1 MSFFNPFVS
10 ETIDLSEYAKKE
22 DLVGKKTAN
31 GGEIFNDYENNIA
44 SLNAHAE
51 GSQTKASG
59 QHSHVEGYDTIASGN
74 YSHAESDG
82 TTASGK
88 GSHAEGFSTKARG
101 NYSHAEGSGTTASG
115 SSSHAEGYYTTA
127 SSQYSHAEG
136 CQTKA
141 SGLRSHAEGYYTTA
155 SGNYSHAESDGTTAS
170 GSSSHAEGYGTTAS
184 GDYSH
189 AEGSG
194 TTASGSSSHAEGNS
208 TIASS
213 ENQHVQGKYNIE
225 DTNGKYAFIIGNGTN
240 NSTRSN
246 AFAIDWNGLIYTNN
260 NENGYDLSTFIT
272 TDNNVGQKTV
282 NGGEIFNDYENNI
295 ATTNSHAEGNNTKAY
310 GKYSHAEGD
319 RTTAGIKTENDDGTI
334 TYGGDYSHAEG
345 GGTTAS
351 GNYSHAE
358 GSGTTASGGYSHTEG
373 GGTQASGYGAHA
385 EGSGTK
391 ASGGSSHSE
400 GAGTT
405 ASGSSSHA
413 EGGGTTASGDGS
425 HTEGFGTTAS
435 GLCSH
440 SEGQDTKA
448 YGKYSHAEGQSTT
461 AGTKTENDDGTI
473 TYGGDYSHAEGRN
486 TTASGN
492 YSHAEGN
499 STTALGHSS
508 HSEGG
513 STTASGSCS
522 HAEGASTI
530 ASGNYSH
537 AEGVSTTALGNYSHA
552 EGLNATASGN
562 YSHAEGRDTKASSD
576 YQHVQGKYN
585 VEDKESKFAFIIGNG
600 TGDSERSNAI
610 AIDWNGLIYPNNSNT
625 GIDLTSL
632 KGDSGEQG
640 PQGEKGDTGVGIESV
655 TFKNSSSGAGAAQPG
670 AIDTYTIT
678 YTDGSHTEFQ
688 IKNGENGTPAVIDT
702 EMSDT
707 SENTVQNKVIK
718 TYIDSTTGDINSILS
733 TEIDS
738 VKEDLNNLQ
747 SRTAELEN
755 KVELLVKKETK
766 IYGFRINP
774 NEADPYEAVVYLADA
789 VGMTPAK
796 MGAETF
802 DYGSWKDAFFM
813 PRPCMVKFDG
823 TVDYYL
829 NPDNYKEKEDGSPS
843 DVANADY
850 EGNAMMEFPKIWYKF
865 APGSEDGEGY
875 FYCSNVK
882 PDDTY
887 HCWCNINSNDEK
899 IDHFYMAIYNGTG
912 TDRLRSL
919 SGVQLTPANGNGN
932 TTGQQEIDRAL
943 RNNTTDGV
951 EWYTEV
957 WSDRLLL
964 TALHVLISKSL
975 DTQGSFGQGISSGS
989 QTTKEAYVTGTL
1001 DDKGLFFGDTVET
1014 VTAVKTFGIENFWSL
1029 AWHRVAGCISVDN
1042 VLKTKLTYGRADGS
1056 GTIGYNSTGNGYI
1069 AETSIPTANGY
1080 ISKMKFSERGFMTKA
1095 VAGSTNKFY
1104 CDYFYQ
1110 SSGTRHLLVGGSS
1123 DSGAAAGA
1131 FYLALSYAF
1140 SSASWAI
1147 AASLSLKPLLE
1158 KGV

>member
-10 ETIDLSEYAKKE
+10 ENNGETIDLSGYARKE
-22 DLVGKKTAN
+22 DLVGQKTTD

-59 QHSHVEGYDTIASGN
+59 QHSHVEGY
-74 YSHAESDG
+74 
-82 TTASGK
+82 
-88 GSHAEGFSTKARG
+88 
-101 NYSHAEGSGTTASG
+101 
-115 SSSHAEGYYTTA
+115 YTTA
-127 SSQYSHAEG
+127 SSDYSHAEG
-136 CQTKA
+136 CQTTA
-141 SGLRSHAEGYYTTA
+141 SGLRSHAEGYYTKA

-189 AEGSG
+189 AEGCQ
-194 TTASGSSSHAEGNS
+194 TKASGLRSHAEGNS

-213 ENQHVQGKYNIE
+213 ENQHVQGKFNVE
-225 DTNGKYAFIIGNGTN
+225 DTDSKYSFIIGNGED
-240 NSTRSN
+240 NSNRSN

-272 TDNNVGQKTV
+272 TDNNVGQKTT
-282 NGGEIFNDYENNI
+282 NGGEIFNDYENNV
-295 ATTNSHAEGNNTKAY
+295 AAPN
-310 GKYSHAEGD
+310 
-319 RTTAGIKTENDDGTI
+319 
-334 TYGGDYSHAEG
+334 
-345 GGTTAS
+345 
-351 GNYSHAE
+351 
-358 GSGTTASGGYSHTEG
+358 
-373 GGTQASGYGAHA
+373 
-385 EGSGTK
+385 
-391 ASGGSSHSE
+391 
-400 GAGTT
+400 
-405 ASGSSSHA
+405 
-413 EGGGTTASGDGS
+413 
-425 HTEGFGTTAS
+425 
-435 GLCSH
+435 
-440 SEGQDTKA
+440 
-448 YGKYSHAEGQSTT
+448 
-461 AGTKTENDDGTI
+461 
-473 TYGGDYSHAEGRN
+473 SHAEGRN

-499 STTALGHSS
+499 STTASGHSS

-522 HAEGASTI
+522 HAEGASTT

-552 EGLNATASGN
+552 EGLNATASGDF
-562 YSHAEGRDTKASSD
+562 SHTEGRGTKASSD
-576 YQHVQGKYN
+576 YQHVQGKFN
-585 VEDKESKFAFIIGNG
+585 IEDTESKFAFIIGNG
-600 TGDSERSNAI
+600 TNDSERSNAI
-610 AIDWNGLIYPNNSNT
+610 AIDWNGLFYVNNSET

-632 KGDSGEQG
+632 KGDTGEQG
-640 PQGEKGDTGVGIESV
+640 PKGDKGDTGIGIESI
-655 TFKNSSSGAGAAQPG
+655 TFKNSSSGVGAAQPG

-688 IKNGENGTPAVIDT
+688 IKNGEDGTPAIIDA
-702 EMSDT
+702 EMNDT
-707 SENTVQNKVIK
+707 SENAVQNKVIK
-718 TYIDSTTGDINSILS
+718 SYVDSTAGNINSILS

-738 VKEDLNNLQ
+738 VKKDINDLQ
-747 SRTAELEN
+747 GRTAELEN

-796 MGAETF
+796 MGAEAF
-802 DYGSWKDAFFM
+802 DYGSWRDAFFM
-813 PRPCMVKFDG
+813 PRPCMVKYDG

-829 NPDNYKEKEDGSPS
+829 NPNNYKQKEDGSAS
-843 DVANADY
+843 DVANANY

-865 APGSEDGEGY
+865 EPGSEDGEGY

-887 HCWCNINSNDEK
+887 HCWCNINSNDEET
-899 IDHFYMAIYNGTG
+899 DHFYMAIYNGTG

-932 TTGQQEIDRAL
+932 TTGQQEVDRAL
-943 RNNTTDGV
+943 RNNTTESV

-975 DTQGSFGQGISSGS
+975 DTQGSFGHGISSGS
-989 QTTKEAYVTGTL
+989 QTTKEAYVTGAL
-1001 DDKGLFFGDTVET
+1001 DDKGLFFGDTT
-1014 VTAVKTFGIENFWSL
+1014 GTATAVKTFGIENFWSL
-1029 AWHRVAGCISVDN
+1029 VWRRVAGCISVDN
-1042 VLKTKLTYGRADGS
+1042 VLKTKLTYGKADGS
-1056 GTIGYNSTGNGYI
+1056 EAEGYNSTGNGYI
-1069 AETSIPTANGY
+1069 TEASIPTANGY
-1080 ISKMKFSERGFMTKA
+1080 ASKMKFSERGFMTNA

-1110 SSGTRHLLVGGSS
+1110 SNGTRYLLVGGC
-1123 DSGAAAGA
+1123 SGYGASAGA
-1131 FYLALSYAF
+1131 FFFYLYLAF
-1140 SSASWAI
+1140 SVAGWGI

>member
-10 ETIDLSEYAKKE
+10 ENNGETIDLSGYARKE
-22 DLVGKKTAN
+22 DLVGQKTTD

-59 QHSHVEGYDTIASGN
+59 QHSHVEGYDTTASGN

-88 GSHAEGFSTKARG
+88 GSHAEGFVTKALG

-136 CQTKA
+136 CQTTA

-155 SGNYSHAESDGTTAS
+155 SGNYSHAEGSGTTAS

-184 GDYSH
+184 GDY
-189 AEGSG
+189 
-194 TTASGSSSHAEGNS
+194 SHAEGNS

-240 NSTRSN
+240 
-246 AFAIDWNGLIYTNN
+246 
-260 NENGYDLSTFIT
+260 
-272 TDNNVGQKTV
+272 
-282 NGGEIFNDYENNI
+282 
-295 ATTNSHAEGNNTKAY
+295 
-310 GKYSHAEGD
+310 
-319 RTTAGIKTENDDGTI
+319 
-334 TYGGDYSHAEG
+334 
-345 GGTTAS
+345 
-351 GNYSHAE
+351 
-358 GSGTTASGGYSHTEG
+358 
-373 GGTQASGYGAHA
+373 
-385 EGSGTK
+385 
-391 ASGGSSHSE
+391 
-400 GAGTT
+400 
-405 ASGSSSHA
+405 
-413 EGGGTTASGDGS
+413 
-425 HTEGFGTTAS
+425 
-435 GLCSH
+435 
-440 SEGQDTKA
+440 
-448 YGKYSHAEGQSTT
+448 
-461 AGTKTENDDGTI
+461 
-473 TYGGDYSHAEGRN
+473 
-486 TTASGN
+486 
-492 YSHAEGN
+492 
-499 STTALGHSS
+499 
-508 HSEGG
+508 
-513 STTASGSCS
+513 
-522 HAEGASTI
+522 
-530 ASGNYSH
+530 
-537 AEGVSTTALGNYSHA
+537 
-552 EGLNATASGN
+552 
-562 YSHAEGRDTKASSD
+562 
-576 YQHVQGKYN
+576 
-585 VEDKESKFAFIIGNG
+585 
-600 TGDSERSNAI
+600 DSERSNAI
-610 AIDWNGLIYPNNSNT
+610 AIDWNGLIYLNNSET

-632 KGDSGEQG
+632 KGDTGEQG
-640 PQGEKGDTGVGIESV
+640 PQGEKGDTGVGIESI

-688 IKNGENGTPAVIDT
+688 IKNGEDGMPAIIDT

-707 SENTVQNKVIK
+707 SENAVQNKVVK
-718 TYIDSTTGDINSILS
+718 AYIDLTARDINSILS
-733 TEIDS
+733 TEIGS
-738 VKEDLNNLQ
+738 VKKDIDDLQ
-747 SRTAELEN
+747 GRTAELEN

-774 NEADPYEAVVYLADA
+774 NEADPYESVVYLADA

-796 MGAETF
+796 MGAEAF
-802 DYGSWKDAFFM
+802 DYGSWRDAFFM
-813 PRPCMVKFDG
+813 PRPCMVKYDG

-865 APGSEDGEGY
+865 EPGSEDGEGY

-887 HCWCNINSNDEK
+887 HCWCNINSSDEE

-932 TTGQQEIDRAL
+932 TTGQQEVDRAL
-943 RNNTTDGV
+943 RNNTTDSV

-975 DTQGSFGQGISSGS
+975 DTQGCFGQGISEGS
-989 QTTKEAYVTGTL
+989 QTAKEAYVTGSL
-1001 DDKGLFFGDTVET
+1001 DDKGLFFGNTT
-1014 VTAVKTFGIENFWSL
+1014 GTATAVKTFGIENFWSL
-1029 AWHRVAGCISVDN
+1029 VWHRVAGCVSVNN
-1042 VLKTKLTYGRADGS
+1042 VLKTKLTYGKADGS
-1056 GTIGYNSTGNGYI
+1056 DVIGYNSTGNGYI
-1069 AETSIPTANGY
+1069 TGTAIPTSNGY
-1080 ISKMKFSERGFMTKA
+1080 TSKMKYSERGFMTKA

-1110 SSGTRHLLVGGSS
+1110 LSGTRSLLVGGR
-1123 DSGAAAGA
+1123 SGSGTHAGA
-1131 FYLALSYAF
+1131 FYFYLNSAF
-1140 SSASWAI
+1140 TFASWHI